1 MTCGRGSRPLRVMH
15 SALCTRSILNLRRVA
30 ARTSGGMDSYISST
44 TLTFE
49 TLTISDEWSEG
60 SDEGHGH
67 LEEVTD

>member
-1 MTCGRGSRPLRVMH
+1 MS
-15 SALCTRSILNLRRVA
+15 
-30 ARTSGGMDSYISST
+30 MDSYISST

-60 SDEGHGH
+60 FDENHGH